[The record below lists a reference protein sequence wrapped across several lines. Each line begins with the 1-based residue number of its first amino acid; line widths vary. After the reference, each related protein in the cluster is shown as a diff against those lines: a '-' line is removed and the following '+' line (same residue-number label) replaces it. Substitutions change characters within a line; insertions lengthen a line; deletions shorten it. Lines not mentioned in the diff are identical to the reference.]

1 MSTNK
6 FHSSVGE
13 IKPDNRNFLDRIS
26 DNLNNYLVDRNKAN
40 VNREEFTNNG
50 SSTVD
55 NSNNADV
62 NQTNNNRGTK
72 PPMMLLPN
80 GQVNPLWQERYGTP
94 ETAPDRG
101 DITADPERTTEGGT
115 SNSSS
120 SGNKFSIKKDTF
132 GKYSTRRRGGVLRYP
147 MELMTQETDYLQ
159 IDIQKYVPLQN
170 YLSRPGANTRYV
182 TGNNFSNRAGRR
194 TATNLTTKPLI
205 NDGTI
210 LLPIPSDLKD
220 VNSVKYDTS
229 TLNGLQAVGAGAIEG
244 GSAALSDLASSFIPG
259 GDITDAQRQANRK
272 AATEDLFS
280 TAKTAFGDVLGGVG
294 SEDAATNFLRKR
306 FASQIVGM
314 FGGNVTAS
322 QLLARGNGEIINP
335 NMELLFGGPT
345 LRNFRFQFKM
355 TPRNEKEA
363 EQIKLIIRAFKRNM
377 SPMAQGGTLG
387 SGSFFL
393 KTPNVFN
400 LRYRTG
406 NKNHPFLNR
415 FKQCFLSD
423 MSVSYTGEGIYSTYE
438 DGTPVSMILDL
449 SFKETQPIYDID
461 YDERP
466 GTEAV
471 GY

>member
-1 MSTNK
+1 MSFSEYRN
-6 FHSSVGE
+6 SSQFQ
-13 IKPDNRNFLDRIS
+13 IDKNQQ
-26 DNLNNYLVDRNKAN
+26 DRNTMNPA
-40 VNREEFTNNG
+40 EFFGTNEFG
-50 SSTVD
+50 D
-55 NSNNADV
+55 NSGASTDEGGNNADV
-62 NQTNNNRGTK
+62 KTTDFGRGYQPISDRTLVETSTPFNPAAAKEEEKPSTSNNRG
-72 PPMMLLPN
+72 L
-80 GQVNPLWQERYGTP
+80 
-94 ETAPDRG
+94 
-101 DITADPERTTEGGT
+101 RTE
-115 SNSSS
+115 
-120 SGNKFSIKKDTF
+120 TF

-159 IDIQKYVPLQN
+159 IDIQKYVALGN

-182 TGNNFSNRAGRR
+182 TGNNFTNRAGRR
-194 TATNLTTKPLI
+194 TSTNLTTKPLI

-229 TLNGLQAVGAGAIEG
+229 SLNGLEAVGALAVEKGSQALGDLAGSMFGKTQEERQRKRGNAIEELKKTG
-244 GSAALSDLASSFIPG
+244 LDALGSV
-259 GDITDAQRQANRK
+259 K
-272 AATEDLFS
+272 
-280 TAKTAFGDVLGGVG
+280 GGVG
-294 SEDAATNFLRKR
+294 SMDAVDNFLGKR

-377 SPMAQGGTLG
+377 APMAQGGTVN

-449 SFKETQPIYDID
+449 SFKETQPIYDVD

>member
-1 MSTNK
+1 MARL
-6 FHSSVGE
+6 E
-13 IKPDNRNFLDRIS
+13 
-26 DNLNNYLVDRNKAN
+26 
-40 VNREEFTNNG
+40 
-50 SSTVD
+50 D
-55 NSNNADV
+55 NSFGSGFSRSLEDENPE
-62 NQTNNNRGTK
+62 NNNQSG
-72 PPMMLLPN
+72 
-80 GQVNPLWQERYGTP
+80 
-94 ETAPDRG
+94 
-101 DITADPERTTEGGT
+101 TTEGGNNADFEELKRRFGFEEGRGTYEGDPST
-115 SNSSS
+115 STNFIFDGTSSNNLAV
-120 SGNKFSIKKDTF
+120 NKAEEEESKDDEKRDTSHLGIPKGTF
-132 GKYSTRRRGGVLRYP
+132 GKYSNRRQGGVLRYP
-147 MELMTQETDYLQ
+147 LEMMTQETDYLQ
-159 IDIQKYVPLQN
+159 IDIQKYIPLQS
-170 YLSRPGANTRYV
+170 YRSTPGDNSRYV

-194 TATNLTTKPLI
+194 LSQNLSTKPLI

-220 VNSVKYDTS
+220 VNAVKYDTG
-229 TLNGLQAVGAGAIEG
+229 TINGLEAIGVQAAEKGTDFVASQISNLLGGNFSFKNAGDEAMSTFG
-244 GSAALSDLASSFIPG
+244 PLAS
-259 GDITDAQRQANRK
+259 DIRD
-272 AATEDLFS
+272 
-280 TAKTAFGDVLGGVG
+280 GVG
-294 SEDAATNFLRKR
+294 SATALENYMGKQL
-306 FASQIVGM
+306 ASKLLGVFNSNITP
-314 FGGNVTAS
+314 N

-363 EQIKLIIRAFKRNM
+363 EQVKLIIRAFKRNM
-377 SPMAQGGTLG
+377 SVQAEGGLLG
-387 SGSFFL
+387 SGNFFL
-393 KTPNVFN
+393 KTPNVFK

-466 GTEAV
+466 GTQAV

>member
-1 MSTNK
+1 MPVFVPIVAGATLFTAPALYGKLKEVSDDIRE
-6 FHSSVGE
+6 S
-13 IKPDNRNFLDRIS
+13 RN
-26 DNLNNYLVDRNKAN
+26 N
-40 VNREEFTNNG
+40 TG
-50 SSTVD
+50 SSTVGD
-55 NSNNADV
+55 NNADV
-62 NQTNNNRGTK
+62 NQTNRGPRNFGDNYKEKELYYASPEYQETLEPYEKSTSGNKDNSGNKNN
-72 PPMMLLPN
+72 N
-80 GQVNPLWQERYGTP
+80 
-94 ETAPDRG
+94 
-101 DITADPERTTEGGT
+101 
-115 SNSSS
+115 
-120 SGNKFSIKKDTF
+120 GNKFSIKKDTF

-159 IDIQKYVPLQN
+159 IDIQKYVPLGN

-229 TLNGLQAVGAGAIEG
+229 TLNGLQAVGAAAVEG
-244 GSAALSDLASSFIPG
+244 GSEAVSDLVGSFFPG
-259 GDITDAQRQANRK
+259 GNENNERQTAVDELVQVGK
-272 AATEDLFS
+272 DTFS
-280 TAKTAFGDVLGGVG
+280 DVVGGVG
-294 SEDAATNFLRKR
+294 SEKAASNFLRKR

>member
-13 IKPDNRNFLDRIS
+13 VKPDTRNFLDKIS

-40 VNREEFTNNG
+40 VNREEYSNNG

-55 NSNNADV
+55 NNNNADV
-62 NQTNNNRGTK
+62 TETNDNRNNSLST
-72 PPMMLLPN
+72 
-80 GQVNPLWQERYGTP
+80 QELIDRDNARYGNSFP
-94 ETAPDRG
+94 EGAIG
-101 DITADPERTTEGGT
+101 ISEGGKKQAT
-115 SNSSS
+115 EQKEERKTQ
-120 SGNKFSIKKDTF
+120 NKFSIKKDTF

-159 IDIQKYVPLQN
+159 IDIQKYVPLGN

-229 TLNGLQAVGAGAIEG
+229 TLNGLQAVGAGAVEG
-244 GSAALSDLASSFIPG
+244 GSEALSNLVSSFFPG
-259 GDITDAQRQANRK
+259 QNENNERQNAIEELKTVAGDA
-272 AATEDLFS
+272 FS
-280 TAKTAFGDVLGGVG
+280 GVVGGVG
-294 SEDAATNFLRKR
+294 SEEAATNFLRKR

-322 QLLARGNGEIINP
+322 QLLARGNGEVINP

-377 SPMAQGGTLG
+377 APMAQGGTLG

-415 FKQCFLSD
+415 FKQCFLAD

>member
-1 MSTNK
+1 MTDSYTFGTTRGNGLRVSEEE
-6 FHSSVGE
+6 FQNQ
-13 IKPDNRNFLDRIS
+13 I
-26 DNLNNYLVDRNKAN
+26 DRNTLNPA
-40 VNREEFTNNG
+40 EFFGTNEFGENSG
-50 SSTVD
+50 SSTID

-62 NQTNNNRGTK
+62 TETNDNRNNSLSTQELVDRD
-72 PPMMLLPN
+72 N
-80 GQVNPLWQERYGTP
+80 ERYGNTFP
-94 ETAPDRG
+94 RG
-101 DITADPERTTEGGT
+101 SIGPADPKENTQQGKEQDDKPFFKPIRT
-115 SNSSS
+115 
-120 SGNKFSIKKDTF
+120 KPF
-132 GKYSTRRRGGVLRYP
+132 GKYSTRRQGGVLRYP

-159 IDIQKYVPLQN
+159 IDIQKYIPLKN
-170 YLSRPGANTRYV
+170 YLSTPGTGQRYV

-194 TATNLTTKPLI
+194 TTPNLTTKPLI

-220 VNSVKYDTS
+220 LNAVKYDTD
-229 TLNGLQAVGAGAIEG
+229 TLNGLQAVGAQLAEGGIEG
-244 GSAALSDLASSFIPG
+244 VQKLIGTFFSKDGASE
-259 GDITDAQRQANRK
+259 RQKILDKLK
-272 AATEDLFS
+272 AEGS
-280 TAKTAFGDVLGGVG
+280 TALANTIAGIGGMEAV
-294 SEDAATNFLRKR
+294 DNFANKR
-306 FASQIVGM
+306 FASQILGL

-322 QLLARGNGEIINP
+322 GLLARGNGEIINP

-363 EQIKLIIRAFKRNM
+363 QQVKLIIRAFKRNM
-377 SPMAQGGTLG
+377 APMAQGGTVN

-406 NKNHPFLNR
+406 NRNHPFLNR

-449 SFKETQPIYDID
+449 SFKETQPIYDVD

>member
-1 MSTNK
+1 MTDSYTFGTTRGNGLRVSEQEFK
-6 FHSSVGE
+6 NQ
-13 IKPDNRNFLDRIS
+13 I
-26 DNLNNYLVDRNKAN
+26 DRNTLNPA
-40 VNREEFTNNG
+40 EFFGTNEFGDNSG

-55 NSNNADV
+55 NNNADV
-62 NQTNNNRGTK
+62 TETNDNRNNSLSTQELVDRDNARYGNTFPQGSIGISKEGEKQATKQKEEKKNEPFFKPIRTK
-72 PPMMLLPN
+72 P
-80 GQVNPLWQERYGTP
+80 
-94 ETAPDRG
+94 
-101 DITADPERTTEGGT
+101 
-115 SNSSS
+115 
-120 SGNKFSIKKDTF
+120 F
-132 GKYSTRRRGGVLRYP
+132 GKYSTRRQGGVLRYP

-159 IDIQKYVPLQN
+159 IDIQKYIPLKN
-170 YLSRPGANTRYV
+170 YLSTPGTGQRYV

-194 TATNLTTKPLI
+194 TTPNLTTKPLI

-220 VNSVKYDTS
+220 VNAVKYDTD
-229 TLNGLQAVGAGAIEG
+229 TLNGLQAVGAQLAEGGIEG
-244 GSAALSDLASSFIPG
+244 VQKLIGTFFSKDGASE
-259 GDITDAQRQANRK
+259 RQKILDQLK
-272 AATEDLFS
+272 AEGS
-280 TAKTAFGDVLGGVG
+280 TALANTIAGIGGMEAV
-294 SEDAATNFLRKR
+294 DNFANKR
-306 FASQIVGM
+306 FASQILGL

-322 QLLARGNGEIINP
+322 GLLARGNGEIINP

-355 TPRNEKEA
+355 TPRNEKES
-363 EQIKLIIRAFKRNM
+363 QQVKLIIRAFKRNM
-377 SPMAQGGTLG
+377 APMAQGGTVS

-449 SFKETQPIYDID
+449 SFKETQPIYDVD